1 MNIYDSL
8 KKLWKELGIN
18 GQVKNYSS
26 RRLWVIETNSGEP
39 IARWLE
45 SGFKTPKNSD
55 VDGFKRFDGISV
67 AGHPNWW
74 KIYDFS
80 TAEVFDARHDLKV
93 SVISKTA
100 VDENHFGSPLYQ
112 QESWGTPIKLVVD
125 VRREKKR
132 IVAYCV
138 TNVGWIEFDQA
149 LQMTCQ
155 HEIDNARPVF
165 PLSGRPYIRTRRD
178 KELSN
183 NLVIKGIERT

>member
-8 KKLWKELGIN
+8 KRLWKELGIR
-18 GQVKNYSS
+18 GQVKNFSS
-26 RRLWVIETNSGEP
+26 KRLWVIETDSGVP

-45 SGFKTPKNSD
+45 SGFKTPQNID
-55 VDGFKRFDGISV
+55 VDGFKRFDGVPV

-80 TAEVFDARHDLKV
+80 TAEIFNAGQDLRV
-93 SVISKTA
+93 SAISKTA
-100 VDENHFGSPLYQ
+100 VDENHFGKPLYK
-112 QESWGTPIKLVVD
+112 QESWGTPMKLVID

-149 LQMTCQ
+149 LKMTCQ

-165 PLSGRPYIRTRRD
+165 PVSGRPYIRTRKD
-178 KELSN
+178 KEFFN
-183 NLVIKGIERT
+183 NLSGKGMA